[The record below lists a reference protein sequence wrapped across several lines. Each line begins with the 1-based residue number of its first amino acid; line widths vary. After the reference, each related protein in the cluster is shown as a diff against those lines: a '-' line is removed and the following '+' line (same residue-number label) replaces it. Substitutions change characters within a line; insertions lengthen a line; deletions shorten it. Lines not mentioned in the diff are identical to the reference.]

1 VGGTIRW
8 ILTALA
14 ALAVCAAAAA
24 AESSSPAA
32 WTPRDPV
39 VADVVRMSAGGVSEP
54 AMVEWLRRTRPAVAP
69 LSADDLIGLSQAKVP
84 QGVISELIALAAAP
98 GEAPPAPVAP
108 VPDAASP
115 AAAAGPIPV
124 RWTIT
129 YRAASEADLDE
140 IPPDLALYLDGQLLA
155 RIPGSKA
162 DDRRGTIAFTRPLP
176 PGTVSIRALLER
188 HETRDGAWR
197 YETRVVAEPIVLEI
211 TPGSRLAVTIEYLE
225 DWLGLP
231 RPPLAWSVAR
241 DDEVVAARER
251 QGGDPRR
258 WPWLCEDV
266 EAGVGPRGPD
276 SVQRVR
282 LAECVRWA
290 SLWGG
295 TAGIPAR
302 DQVRREAEAQQFA
315 EFPQK

>member
-1 VGGTIRW
+1 MGGTIRW

-14 ALAVCAAAAA
+14 ALAACAAAAA
-24 AESSSPAA
+24 AESTSPAA
-32 WTPRDPV
+32 WAPRDPV
-39 VADVVRMSAGGVSEP
+39 VADVVRMSAGGVSES
-54 AMVEWLRRTRPAVAP
+54 AMVEWLRRTRPTVAP
-69 LSADDLIGLSQAKVP
+69 LLADDLIGLSQAKVP
-84 QGVISELIALAAAP
+84 QGVISVLIELAAAP
-98 GEAPPAPVAP
+98 GEAAPAPAAP
-108 VPDAASP
+108 VPDAAPP
-115 AAAAGPIPV
+115 AAGGGPVPV
-124 RWTIT
+124 RWTIS
-129 YRAASEADLDE
+129 YRSASEADLDE

-155 RIPGSKA
+155 RVPGSKA
-162 DDRRGTIAFTRPLP
+162 DDRRATIAFTRPLP

-188 HETRDGAWR
+188 HEARDGAWR

-211 TPGSRLAVTIEYLE
+211 TPGPRLAVTIEYLE

-295 TAGIPAR
+295 AAGIPAR
-302 DQVRREAEAQQFA
+302 EQVRREAEALQFA

>member
-1 VGGTIRW
+1 VGGTSRW
-8 ILTALA
+8 VLIAVA
-14 ALAVCAAAAA
+14 ALAVGAPAAA
-24 AESSSPAA
+24 AESPSPAA
-32 WTPRDPV
+32 WAPRDPV

-54 AMVEWLRRTRPAVAP
+54 AMVEWLRRTRPTVAP

-84 QGVISELIALAAAP
+84 QGVISELIVLAATP
-98 GEAPPAPVAP
+98 GGTPPAPAAP
-108 VPDAASP
+108 VPDAAPP
-115 AAAAGPIPV
+115 AVAGGPVPV
-124 RWTIT
+124 RWTIS
-129 YRAASEADLDE
+129 YRAASESGMDE

-155 RIPGSKA
+155 RIPGTKA
-162 DDRRGTIAFTRPLP
+162 DDRRATIAFTRPLP

-188 HETRDGAWR
+188 HRARDGAWR

-211 TPGSRLAVTIEYLE
+211 PPGPRLAVTIECLE

-295 TAGIPAR
+295 AAGIPAR
-302 DQVRREAEAQQFA
+302 EEMRREAEAQRFA